1 MFGLGACC
9 CLVGGFDNC
18 FCCMVRWVVGGLVK
32 GMLAVLWF
40 GFVSWVLDL
49 LFLGWVFDLFASF
62 RWQLVVVIDFWWGL
76 LVLPSFRFAWLV
88 C

>member
-18 FCCMVRWVVGGLVK
+18 FCCMLRWFVGGLVK

-40 GFVSWVLDL
+40 GFVSWVWPYCSWVGCLICLLCLDGSWL
-49 LFLGWVFDLFASF
+49 WLTFGGGCLCFQVS
-62 RWQLVVVIDFWWGL
+62 
-76 LVLPSFRFAWLV
+76 VLR